1 MIMILNDLLTKQSLL
16 IKLLLDNGNKEL
28 PKELKVKIMRIRMAY
43 SKIMKRFEEENKE
56 FSEALITDEFRTLR
70 SLSRN
75 EEQNKRYIELV
86 NKFNSEYKEYLIQ
99 KGNEEIIDRIDDTFT
114 IEEYSEIV
122 DVNSGNN
129 IEINGNKI
137 LAADFLEIIYEL
149 FVKE

>member
-56 FSEALITDEFRTLR
+56 FSEALITDEFRTLS

-75 EEQNKRYIELV
+75 EEQNKRYIELA

-99 KGNEEIIDRIDDTFT
+99 KGNEEIIDIIDDTFT

>member
-28 PKELKVKIMRIRMAY
+28 SKELKVKIMRIRMAY

-56 FSEALITDEFRTLR
+56 FSEALITDEFKTLC

>member
-1 MIMILNDLLTKQSLL
+1 MVLNDLLTKQNV
-16 IKLLLDNGNKEL
+16 ITKLVLKDGDKEL
-28 PKELKVKIMRIRMAY
+28 SKELKVKIMRIRMAY
-43 SKIMKRFEEENKE
+43 TKIKKNFDEEVKE
-56 FSEALITDEFRTLR
+56 FSEALITDEFRTLS

-75 EEQNKRYIELV
+75 EEQNKRYIELI
-86 NKFNSEYKEYLIQ
+86 NKFNSEHKEYLIQ
-99 KGNEEIIDRIDDTFT
+99 KGNEEVIDRIDDTFT

>member
-86 NKFNSEYKEYLIQ
+86 NKFNLEYKEYLIQ

-129 IEINGNKI
+129 IKINGNKI

>member
-1 MIMILNDLLTKQSLL
+1 MVLNDLLTKQNV
-16 IKLLLDNGNKEL
+16 ITKLVLKDGDKEL
-28 PKELKVKIMRIRMAY
+28 SKELKVKIMRIRMAY

-56 FSEALITDEFRTLR
+56 FSEALITDEFRTLS

-99 KGNEEIIDRIDDTFT
+99 KGNEEVIDRIDDTFT

-129 IEINGNKI
+129 IEINRNKI

>member
-1 MIMILNDLLTKQSLL
+1 MIMILNDLLTKQNLL

-56 FSEALITDEFRTLR
+56 FSEALITDEFRTLS

-75 EEQNKRYIELV
+75 EEQNKRYIELA

-99 KGNEEIIDRIDDTFT
+99 KGNEEIIDIIDDTFT